1 MVFSTSKI
9 PMKTSPS
16 QRFNCRRRDESG
28 FSLIE
33 MIGVLAIIA
42 VLAVAIVPKVFSTIA
57 TSRVTSA
64 VSAVT
69 SIQSSAADFSGK
81 YGPIPVSGANAR
93 VDDLLL
99 TSGYLDSRFKVK
111 IGTPPANPAIAGAA
125 WTYANG
131 AWTSAGGANQATQSR
146 IICLTSTATAPAA
159 AAGSNFQLDGATN
172 LPTGVLVISA
182 VMPNV
187 TGTQAQQ
194 LSEAIDGDALSAA
207 NATAADN
214 AGKVVYAAPNAQGLT
229 TVYIY
234 IAQQ

>member
-1 MVFSTSKI
+1 MNMSLGPKAFRKRS
-9 PMKTSPS
+9 
-16 QRFNCRRRDESG
+16 ESG

-69 SIQSSAADFSGK
+69 SVQSACADFSGK
-81 YGPIPVSGANAR
+81 YGPIPVTVAASR

-99 TSGYLDSRFKVK
+99 SAGYLDSRFKVK
-111 IGTPPANPAIAGAA
+111 IGTPPASPPIAGAT

-131 AWTSAGGANQATQSR
+131 AWTAAGGSSQATQAR
-146 IICLTSTATAPAA
+146 IICLTSTAAAPDAA
-159 AAGSNFQLDGATN
+159 NGANYQLDGATN
-172 LPTGVLVISA
+172 LPTGVLVLSA
-182 VMPNV
+182 VIPNV

-194 LSEAIDGDALSAA
+194 LSQAIDGDSLSAA
-207 NATAADN
+207 NTTSADN
-214 AGKVVYAAPNAQGLT
+214 AGKVVYAAPNGQGLT